1 MNTSPEESHITA
13 SPDPDWPS
21 QRLRW
26 VLLGTFLG
34 LLSLILISGAAASR
48 TLKRMQQQEQLA
60 RRDVADRTRNLSGLY
75 LSIEVY
81 NEAIQRYAAC
91 PEGKPDSAVRQQ
103 VDRLTADI
111 GSQLD
116 RYPSNRQPDEA
127 VFLKA
132 ILDQFV
138 RHRDLYASIL
148 VLGPQALHG
157 RQQSLINERI
167 LSMRSQFLESSARL
181 QTWNDQQFRRTDETL
196 LAQFGRLQSSLTESL
211 SIALGA
217 GLLLAMASMAYIVRL
232 EGQTRGRYRE
242 LAHSRYEMERL
253 SQNGR

>member
-1 MNTSPEESHITA
+1 MKTSPEESGRTA

-21 QRLRW
+21 HRLRW
-26 VLLGTFLG
+26 VLPGTFLG
-34 LLSLILISGAAASR
+34 LLGLILISGAAASR
-48 TLKRMQQQEQLA
+48 TLKQMQQQEQLA
-60 RRDVADRTRNLSGLY
+60 RSDVADRTRNLSGLY

-91 PEGKPDSAVRQQ
+91 PEGKPDPVVRQQ

-116 RYPSNRQPDEA
+116 PYPSNRQPGEA
-127 VFLKA
+127 AFLQA

-157 RQQSLINERI
+157 PQQSLINNQI
-167 LSMRSQFLESSARL
+167 VSMRTQFL
-181 QTWNDQQFRRTDETL
+181 
-196 LAQFGRLQSSLTESL
+196 QSHRCISY
-211 SIALGA
+211 A
-217 GLLLAMASMAYIVRL
+217 
-232 EGQTRGRYRE
+232 
-242 LAHSRYEMERL
+242 
-253 SQNGR
+253 

>member
-21 QRLRW
+21 HRLRW
-26 VLLGTFLG
+26 VLLGAFLG
-34 LLSLILISGAAASR
+34 LLGLILISGAAASR

-60 RRDVADRTRNLSGLY
+60 RREVADRTRNLSGLY

-81 NEAIQRYAAC
+81 NQAIQRYAAC
-91 PEGKPDSAVRQQ
+91 PEGKPDPVVRQQ

-116 RYPSNRQPDEA
+116 RYPSNRQPEEA
-127 VFLKA
+127 AFVTA

-148 VLGPQALHG
+148 VLSPQALRG
-157 RQQSLINERI
+157 REQSLINDRI
-167 LSMRSQFLESSARL
+167 VSMRSQFLESSGQL
-181 QTWNDQQFRRTDETL
+181 QAWNNQQFRRPDEPL
-196 LAQFGRLQSSLTESL
+196 LAQLGRLQSSLKESL

-232 EGQTRGRYRE
+232 ER
-242 LAHSRYEMERL
+242 
-253 SQNGR
+253 